1 MKIWVLQPKPSPE
14 ADEAGRERVELLIQN
29 KVEVVFKS
37 ASNFAVNSIDYMRFV
52 DNQPSADGSQ
62 TSGEMAFVSSLYI
75 YVYVYVFTG
84 ICAGFWKTKYIIN
97 AFIGITIRG

>member
-1 MKIWVLQPKPSPE
+1 MKVWVLQPKPSPE
-14 ADEAGRERVELLIQN
+14 ADEAGRERAELPIQN

-52 DNQPSADGSQ
+52 DNQPSAVGSQ
-62 TSGEMAFVSSLYI
+62 TSAGTAGELEFVSSL

-84 ICAGFWKTKYIIN
+84 ICVQVPGKLSTPLLLS
-97 AFIGITIRG
+97 

>member
-1 MKIWVLQPKPSPE
+1 MGLTTQAFPE

-37 ASNFAVNSIDYMRFV
+37 ASNFAINSIDYMRFV

-75 YVYVYVFTG
+75 CVC
-84 ICAGFWKTKYIIN
+84 ICFYRN
-97 AFIGITIRG
+97 LCRFLEN